1 MLQNPSALELGSSVR
16 RSLNIKAAEQFD
28 QLKRRY
34 PGARFLHRG
43 KRELWLGFVRMQL
56 IRIASYNDGGQQN
69 RYGGGAIGVSD
80 AWSNIVR
87 DFNKGISSVMKKV
100 LQGAELKEAL
110 EKLLDSSAKA
120 IDGYA
125 RAQRCARPG
134 MCSKPTPSEGSV
146 GVSSLLGDMCGN
158 NNLESI
164 EPYSFAHNLRKDAG
178 YDSDDSDRSNGTSE
192 AHRFRLNGIA
202 ND

>member
-1 MLQNPSALELGSSVR
+1 MDKFTARVRSIRAEILLQNPSALELGSSVR

-56 IRIASYNDGGQQN
+56 IRIASYNDGGQQK
-69 RYGGGAIGVSD
+69 RYGGGAIGVSVAD

-100 LQGAELKEAL
+100 LQGAELKEADINV
-110 EKLLDSSAKA
+110 K
-120 IDGYA
+120 
-125 RAQRCARPG
+125 
-134 MCSKPTPSEGSV
+134 
-146 GVSSLLGDMCGN
+146 
-158 NNLESI
+158 
-164 EPYSFAHNLRKDAG
+164 RKR
-178 YDSDDSDRSNGTSE
+178 YVLWE
-192 AHRFRLNGIA
+192 
-202 ND
+202 